1 MILFFSCS
9 DHKTGMIG
17 HITELED
24 SLKNNMYTPK
34 LNRENI
40 YILRE
45 LYVEFAKKY
54 PEDSLTAKYIFSLA
68 QSYVGSKKY
77 DKAIENLDAL
87 CNRYPNSKIAP
98 KAMFYKAFIYWD
110 NIKQE
115 GKAKEIFKEFISKF
129 PNHPLSADAQASVN
143 IIENQ
148 TSIEEL
154 IKENS

>member
-1 MILFFSCS
+1 
-9 DHKTGMIG
+9 TGMIE

-45 LYVEFAKKY
+45 LYVEFSKKY
-54 PEDSLTAKYIFSLA
+54 PNDSLTAQYIFSLA

-77 DKAIENLDAL
+77 DKAIENLDL
-87 CNRYPNSKIAP
+87 LYNRYPDSEVAP

-110 NIKQE
+110 NIKKE
-115 GKAKEIFKEFISKF
+115 GKAKEIFKEFISTF
-129 PNHPLSADAQASVN
+129 PDHPLSSDAKSSVS

-148 TSIEEL
+148 TSFEEL
-154 IKENS
+154 IKESS